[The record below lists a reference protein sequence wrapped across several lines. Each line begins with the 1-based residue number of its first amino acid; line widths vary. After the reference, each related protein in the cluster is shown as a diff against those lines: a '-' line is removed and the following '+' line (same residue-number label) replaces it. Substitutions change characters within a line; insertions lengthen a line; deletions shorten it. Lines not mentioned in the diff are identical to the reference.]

1 MQITKYI
8 ASNTN
13 YSRRQAEK
21 LIRDKKITINKE
33 VAYLGQ
39 IVTAHD
45 KIYLNNKLIIAK
57 KKDLILIM
65 LNKPVDYT
73 CTKKTFANEKNI
85 YQLLPRKYQNFN
97 IIGRLDKDSQGLLL
111 LCNQGDVINQL
122 SHPRYQHQKK
132 YQVEVDRE
140 LTKKEIEIIKKGVE
154 DKNETL
160 NVKDIRGG
168 NKYYLITLT
177 EGKNRHIRRIFNHF
191 KISIKQLNRIAINNL
206 SLGVL
211 KIGGYREL
219 NKEDLKDLYFSE
231 KWLK

>member
-132 YQVEVDRE
+132 YQV
-140 LTKKEIEIIKKGVE
+140 
-154 DKNETL
+154 
-160 NVKDIRGG
+160 
-168 NKYYLITLT
+168 
-177 EGKNRHIRRIFNHF
+177 
-191 KISIKQLNRIAINNL
+191 
-206 SLGVL
+206 
-211 KIGGYREL
+211 
-219 NKEDLKDLYFSE
+219 
-231 KWLK
+231 